1 MGRPPRR
8 RVKWMDQLLRAAGTA
23 YVGVDRQQTGGQTDR
38 QTDRQTAVSYIITR
52 PLSDSSVSM
61 QEVSVIRVP
70 GISSHLP
77 IHISRMGGLDNEL
90 QIGIIRKTP
99 RV

>member
-23 YVGVDRQQTGGQTDR
+23 YVGVDR

-77 IHISRMGGLDNEL
+77 IHISRIGGLDNEL

>member
-23 YVGVDRQQTGGQTDR
+23 YVGVDRQQTGG

>member
-23 YVGVDRQQTGGQTDR
+23 YVGVDRQQTGG

-77 IHISRMGGLDNEL
+77 IHISRIGGLDNEL

>member
-38 QTDRQTAVSYIITR
+38 QTDRLLCRT
-52 PLSDSSVSM
+52 
-61 QEVSVIRVP
+61 
-70 GISSHLP
+70 
-77 IHISRMGGLDNEL
+77 
-90 QIGIIRKTP
+90 
-99 RV
+99 